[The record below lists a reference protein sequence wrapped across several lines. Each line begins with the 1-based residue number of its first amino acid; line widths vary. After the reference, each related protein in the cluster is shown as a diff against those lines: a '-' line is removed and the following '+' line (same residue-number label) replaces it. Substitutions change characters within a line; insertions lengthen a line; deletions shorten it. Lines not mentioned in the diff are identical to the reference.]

1 MDRNPGLVM
10 CFYPKRV
17 VSWILGIQV
26 YGIETQCK
34 ASYLAL
40 QKNVRIP
47 LITKINM
54 LLCF

>member
-1 MDRNPGLVM
+1 MGRNPGLVM
-10 CFYPKRV
+10 CFYPKCV

-40 QKNVRIP
+40 QK
-47 LITKINM
+47 K
-54 LLCF
+54 C